1 MSTACTN
8 RLMADLKTMTD
19 DPPEGI
25 SGAPREDNIMLW
37 DAVIFGYLYFC
48 FCHFIIMFQLL
59 RFELY

>member
-1 MSTACTN
+1 MSTTCTN

-37 DAVIFGYLYFC
+37 DAVIFGYLYL
-48 FCHFIIMFQLL
+48 IMSRSYSVLASKI
-59 RFELY
+59 

>member
-1 MSTACTN
+1 MSSTCTN

-37 DAVIFGYLYFC
+37 DAVIFGYLC
-48 FCHFIIMFQLL
+48 FYHYIIMFQLL
-59 RFELY
+59 RFEFD